1 MTAQEYMADIL
12 TTGQNSK
19 LLELNKLDDYYA
31 IAVAMD
37 LDCNPTSEMA
47 IAEFSTEEV
56 HPSDNLISID
66 ITDITAIGAHWKAT
80 TTNDDQYLLFVE
92 AVDVINEMW
101 SEDDDELMGII
112 ASLFP
117 TTYYGRRG
125 SQEGNVTNLEPNTD
139 QLVIDNLIYNGVT
152 EPYGNYAIP
161 YNTTRTALGVAYDAE
176 NNFGTVFRKLVYC
189 TEDGVTPAEDY
200 APASVKLPESP
211 QAVVSHSTLLD
222 SRPVLEKR

>member
-1 MTAQEYMADIL
+1 M
-12 TTGQNSK
+12 
-19 LLELNKLDDYYA
+19 ELNKLDDYYA

-117 TTYYGRRG
+117 TTYYERRG
-125 SQEGNVTNLEPNTD
+125 SQKGM
-139 QLVIDNLIYNGVT
+139 
-152 EPYGNYAIP
+152 
-161 YNTTRTALGVAYDAE
+161 
-176 NNFGTVFRKLVYC
+176 
-189 TEDGVTPAEDY
+189 
-200 APASVKLPESP
+200 
-211 QAVVSHSTLLD
+211 
-222 SRPVLEKR
+222 